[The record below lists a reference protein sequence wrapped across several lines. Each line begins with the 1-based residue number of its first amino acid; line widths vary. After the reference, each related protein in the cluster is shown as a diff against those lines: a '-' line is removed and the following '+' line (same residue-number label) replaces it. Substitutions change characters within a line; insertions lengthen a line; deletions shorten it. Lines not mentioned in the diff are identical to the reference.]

1 MSDSNIDTFLKNPE
15 PVDTPPKPNGI
26 GWGVKEEELFD
37 EGNYDKYDKYQRSY
51 IEFVLKNLK
60 KESRLRKK
68 EFKKLSFLA
77 KLWTFT
83 IILITILQGFGA
95 FPFQFFTDKFTY
107 LKFSLSSQA
116 YIALVT
122 TTTATILGLY
132 TIAAYWLYRKDAL
145 TFDFI
150 KSKDKDNQD
159 NIK

>member
-1 MSDSNIDTFLKNPE
+1 MTNSIDDFLKNPE
-15 PVDTPPKPNGI
+15 PETPPKPNGK
-26 GWGVKEEELFD
+26 GWAKKEQKLFAS
-37 EGNYDKYDKYQRSY
+37 GHYDKYQRKY
-51 IEFVLKNLK
+51 IKFVLKNLK
-60 KESRLRKK
+60 KESKLRKK

-83 IILITILQGFGA
+83 IILISILQGFGE
-95 FPFQFFTDKFTY
+95 FPFQLFTNKFTY

-145 TFDFI
+145 TFDFL
-150 KSKDKDNQD
+150 KNKDKDNSD
-159 NIK
+159 

>member
-1 MSDSNIDTFLKNPE
+1 MSDSAIDHFLENPKPIE
-15 PVDTPPKPNGI
+15 TPPPPKQNGI
-26 GWGVKEEELFD
+26 GWGIKERLLFD
-37 EGNYDKYDKYQRSY
+37 EGTYDKYQRKY
-51 IEFVLKNLK
+51 IEFFLKNLK
-60 KESRLRKK
+60 KESKLRKS

-77 KLWTFT
+77 KIWTFT

-95 FPFQFFTDKFTY
+95 FPFQFAADKFTY

-145 TFDFI
+145 TFDFL
-150 KSKDKDNQD
+150 KKANKENSSEK
-159 NIK
+159 